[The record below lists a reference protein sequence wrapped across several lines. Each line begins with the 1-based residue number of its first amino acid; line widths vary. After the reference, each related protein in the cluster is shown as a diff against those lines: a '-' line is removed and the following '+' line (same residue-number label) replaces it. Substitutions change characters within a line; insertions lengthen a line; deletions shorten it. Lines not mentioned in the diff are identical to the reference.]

1 VGSWRQE
8 VKQATGRLIRL
19 RRTRSSWDL
28 LTHPVEFLGEEGD
41 ALLGVLQL
49 DFEDDGSEPGAC
61 GSRRGGRRGR
71 PAHRRSWAP
80 FHRRGSHV
88 VRWSYQIKDEATGEV
103 LEVVQDNHSDV
114 PDRPDMDIR
123 SQ

>member
-1 VGSWRQE
+1 
-8 VKQATGRLIRL
+8 
-19 RRTRSSWDL
+19 
-28 LTHPVEFLGEEGD
+28 
-41 ALLGVLQL
+41 
-49 DFEDDGSEPGAC
+49 
-61 GSRRGGRRGR
+61 
-71 PAHRRSWAP
+71 
-80 FHRRGSHV
+80 